1 MRLAPNRVAPSPLD
15 GFDFTAIVRPG
26 DTIGWPQAIG
36 EPLGLTQRLIAQRDS
51 LPHPH
56 LFFGMS
62 SSRTLSPELA
72 DSFTFTALNGAGT
85 NRRISSRSDIIP
97 AHVSAIPRLLR
108 SKALPLDITLI
119 RVRPLPDGSFTTGPI
134 SDFTQALVAAARCVI
149 AEVDERLP
157 VTGQDAI
164 LPAGAIHHFV
174 TAGLHEVLMPDPE
187 PTAIETTVAG
197 HVAGLIPNGATVQL
211 GVGTLP
217 VAVARAL
224 VNHRDLGIH
233 SGVIS
238 DSFVALMESG
248 AISNARKRIDV
259 GLSVTGGLFGTRIL
273 LDYADSNPAIAMR
286 SSEHTHSQAV
296 MAQLHAL
303 HSINSALEIDT
314 TGQVNAE
321 AIAGR
326 YLGAVGGQPDFVRG
340 AQLSPGGRSII
351 ALPSTTPD
359 GKLSRIVA
367 TLGGPVTTARSDVDV
382 VITEHGVADLRGC
395 SFPERTRRLIAIA
408 HPDFRDDLRAAA
420 RRGE

>member
-1 MRLAPNRVAPSPLD
+1 MKLAPPLLAPTPLEA
-15 GFDFTAIVRPG
+15 FDFTAIVHPN

-36 EPLGLTQRLIAQRDS
+36 EPLGLTRRLVAQRDS
-51 LPHPH
+51 LPHPS
-56 LFFGMS
+56 LFFGMG
-62 SSRTLSPELA
+62 SSRTLTPELA
-72 DSFTFTALNGAGT
+72 ESFTFRALNGAGT
-85 NRRISSRSDIIP
+85 NRRISSRSEIIP

-108 SKALPLDITLI
+108 SKSLPLDITLI
-119 RVRPLPDGSFTTGPI
+119 RVRPLPDGSFTTGPVA
-134 SDFTQALVAAARCVI
+134 DFTQAMVAAARCVI
-149 AEVDERLP
+149 AEVDARLP

-164 LPAGAIHHFV
+164 LPASAIHHFV
-174 TAGLHEVLMPDPE
+174 TAGADEVLMPDPE
-187 PTAIETTVAG
+187 PTATEIAVAA
-197 HVAGLIPNGATVQL
+197 HVAAFIPNGATVQL

-224 VNHRDLGIH
+224 VHHHDLGIH

-238 DSFVALMESG
+238 DSFVALMDSG
-248 AISNARKRIDV
+248 AITNARKNIDV
-259 GLSVTGGLFGTRIL
+259 GLTVTGGLFGTRIL
-273 LDYADSNPAIAMR
+273 LDHADSNPAIAMR

-296 MAQLHAL
+296 MARLHAL

-321 AIAGR
+321 AIGGR

-359 GKLSRIVA
+359 GKHSRIVA
-367 TLGGPVTTARSDVDV
+367 SLGGPVTTARSDVDV

-395 SFPERTRRLIAIA
+395 SFSERTRRLIAIA
-408 HPDFRDDLRAAA
+408 HPDFRQDLRAAS